1 MSKDQVKGRIE
12 EAKGTVKEV
21 VGKILDDKDLEVEGN
36 VQKNVGKVQAGFGDL
51 KEDVKDLISA

>member
-51 KEDVKDLISA
+51 KVDVKDLIK

>member
-51 KEDVKDLISA
+51 KEDVKDLIK

>member
-1 MSKDQVKGRIE
+1 MSKDQVKGRID

-51 KEDVKDLISA
+51 KEDVKDLIK

>member
-1 MSKDQVKGRIE
+1 MGKDQVKGRIE

-51 KEDVKDLISA
+51 KEDVKDLIK